1 MNSMYPSG
9 AITFWMC
16 KGNLYI
22 NSLTIKNYKGFD
34 LNTLKD
40 ILGTDYSNVVNYEPN
55 QRDSSGN
62 PLTTVVPSKI
72 YPGLSGGYPGYIF
85 RFF

>member
-9 AITFWMC
+9 AITLSMW

-55 QRDSSGN
+55 QRDSNGN
-62 PLTTVVPSKI
+62 PLTTVA
-72 YPGLSGGYPGYIF
+72 YPKYLINYGF
-85 RFF
+85 